1 MPARILNKVSS
12 SSKTHQISEEER
24 HARTLLEKD
33 SQKYREVVSEN
44 LEIVSI
50 DNELPKQCFI
60 PIKLLMVHQLSLI
73 LKRYLK
79 NIFIGVWWCISIS
92 RFH

>member
-24 HARTLLEKD
+24 HARTLLERD
-33 SQKYREVVSEN
+33 SQNYREVVSEN

-50 DNELPKQCFI
+50 DNEL
-60 PIKLLMVHQLSLI
+60 SN
-73 LKRYLK
+73 K
-79 NIFIGVWWCISIS
+79 NFYS
-92 RFH
+92 H